1 MKKNRLSKWKQ
12 NTLIEHFVAG
22 ATARCADSLVG
33 VNLKT
38 SAYYFQRLHKLIA
51 DHPELEACRAFV
63 EKLKLMSLF
72 RRPSQKK

>member
-1 MKKNRLSKWKQ
+1 MVPHEKNRLSKWKQ

-51 DHPELEACRAFV
+51 DHPELEACRAFCGEV
-63 EKLKLMSLF
+63 EVDELI
-72 RRPSQKK
+72 